1 MQSSQA
7 LDKPLQMAIEWTE
20 ILIILKNTLPP
31 KKWIFIYPLKISV
44 VALKSNLQE
53 LF

>member
-20 ILIILKNTLPP
+20 ILIILKNNLPP
-31 KKWIFIYPLKISV
+31 KNVLSTK
-44 VALKSNLQE
+44 NLCSSSQI
-53 LF
+53 